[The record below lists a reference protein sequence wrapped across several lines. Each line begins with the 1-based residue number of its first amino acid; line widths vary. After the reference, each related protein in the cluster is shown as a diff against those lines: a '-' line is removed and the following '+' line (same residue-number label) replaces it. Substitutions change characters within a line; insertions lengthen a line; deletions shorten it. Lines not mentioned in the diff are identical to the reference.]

1 MEAIKV
7 SVDTLHEFEGNPRKG
22 NIKELVESL
31 KHNGQYKPIVV
42 QKSTKQI
49 LAGNHLWKAAKELG
63 WTEIDVVE
71 IDVDDIQAKKIVV
84 ADNRL
89 ADMGGYDEQALLDL
103 LGEIDLAG
111 TGYVAADV
119 DDLLALIE
127 EQSTP
132 EWKVANSITSQENV
146 QMRPTLSERAEHYA
160 ERTIRL
166 LMCEYPND
174 QYVWIIGQLAT
185 LRVKYDVDSNAEA
198 ILNAVAELTGNEI
211 SS

>member
-7 SVDTLHEFEGNPRKG
+7 AVDTLKEFEGNPRKG
-22 NIKELVESL
+22 NVKELVESL

-63 WTEIDVVE
+63 WTEIDIVE
-71 IDVDDIQAKKIVV
+71 IDVDDNQAKKIVV

-103 LGEIDLAG
+103 LGEIDLSG
-111 TGYVAADV
+111 TGYEPADV

-132 EWKVANSITSQENV
+132 EWKVANANTVHENV
-146 QMRPTLSERAEHYA
+146 QQRPTLSERAEHYA

-174 QYVWIIGQLAT
+174 QYVWIIGQLTT
-185 LRVKYDVDSNAEA
+185 LRTKYDVDSNAEA
-198 ILNAVAELTGNEI
+198 ILHAVAELTGNEI
-211 SS
+211 PS